1 MDLVRRTRPASTDVQ
16 NGLRIRPVGCWP
28 RAIVLIRGAKA
39 RAVINGNYITTSED
53 LDAVA
58 EAVLDHRII
67 TNFHARSEGIAS
79 VDVVNN

>member
-1 MDLVRRTRPASTDVQ
+1 MGQRFRS
-16 NGLRIRPVGCWP
+16 VGCRP
-28 RAIVLIRGAKA
+28 KSYPILIRGAKA
-39 RAVINGNYITTSED
+39 RAVINGNFITTSDD

-79 VDVVNN
+79 TDVVRQTHRRSK

>member
-1 MDLVRRTRPASTDVQ
+1 M
-16 NGLRIRPVGCWP
+16 I
-28 RAIVLIRGAKA
+28 K
-39 RAVINGNYITTSED
+39 GNFITTNDD

-79 VDVVNN
+79 TDVVNRLIEEANKEEK